1 MSNHLISVI
10 IPVYNVES
18 YLRKCLDSVVKQTY
32 KNIEIIL
39 VDDGSTDH
47 CGEICDEYAQRDSRI
62 LVIHK
67 ANGGV
72 ASSRNT
78 GLDNA
83 KGEYIMWVDSDDW
96 VEPTFCEKALELVLE
111 YHADIVCFGYNS
123 FGPNNYNSPRRT
135 NKPRILDKAE
145 ALKHIILF
153 DEPSLFNAVWNR
165 IYHHSLFQNLR
176 FPIGMVYE
184 DNYVTYMLIHKATT
198 IYISDELLYNYIR
211 TRKDSLTGILN
222 NKSKKNTM
230 DMFLIRYQRLLF
242 LKKYYPQLVELQTIE
257 LAKIAILRYGLL
269 NDKNPDEKHTREL
282 MYSLLK
288 DNKSLIKSKIKD
300 KRVRFCILNKKT
312 LAIYGFLFLMK
323 KKLELTCIRLKSKFR
338 RV

>member
-18 YLRKCLDSVVKQTY
+18 YLRKCLDSVITQTY

-39 VDDGSTDH
+39 VDDGSPDH
-47 CGEICDEYAQRDSRI
+47 CGEICDEYAAKDTRI
-62 LVIHK
+62 VVIHK
-67 ANGGV
+67 KNEGV
-72 ASSRNT
+72 AAARNT
-78 GLDNA
+78 ALDIA
-83 KGEYIMWVDSDDW
+83 RGEYIMFVDSDDW
-96 VEPTFCEKALELVLE
+96 VEPTFCQKALGLILE
-111 YHADIVCFGYNS
+111 HQADIVFFGYNS
-123 FGPNNYNSPRRT
+123 YGPNNFNRPRQT
-135 NKPRILDKAE
+135 NNPRILDKEE

-153 DEPSLFNAVWNR
+153 DEPSLYNAVWNR

-211 TRKDSLTGILN
+211 TRKDSLTGVLN

-230 DMFLIRYQRLLF
+230 DMFQIRYQRLLF

-257 LAKIAILRYGLL
+257 LAKIAISRYGLL
-269 NDKNPDEKHTREL
+269 NDKNPEEKQTREL

-288 DNKSLIKSKIKD
+288 DNKPLLLSKIKD
-300 KRVRFCILNKKT
+300 KRVRFCILNKLT
-312 LAIYGFLFLMK
+312 LSITGYLYLLK
-323 KKLELTCIRLKSKFR
+323 KKLKCL
-338 RV
+338 V